1 MSKQTFIPVFNNN
14 LLTFLNTLSS
24 TFPNEV
30 HFKKASVAVSSVIL
44 LDKEIPLLQ
53 FRHHVNPHRD
63 QIMNCDDLFF
73 LNKDAASFVES
84 NDSGKATDIIDYLKN
99 LWKGISDIN
108 KKVIWNW
115 LHALIKISDQCV

>member
-1 MSKQTFIPVFNNN
+1 MSKQTFLPVFNNN
-14 LLTFLNTLSS
+14 LLTFLNTLSG

-53 FRHHVNPHRD
+53 FRQHVNPHRE
-63 QIMNCDDLFF
+63 QIMKCDEAFF
-73 LNKDAASFVES
+73 LNKDTASFVEGGS
-84 NDSGKATDIIDYLKN
+84 DNATDIIDYLKN